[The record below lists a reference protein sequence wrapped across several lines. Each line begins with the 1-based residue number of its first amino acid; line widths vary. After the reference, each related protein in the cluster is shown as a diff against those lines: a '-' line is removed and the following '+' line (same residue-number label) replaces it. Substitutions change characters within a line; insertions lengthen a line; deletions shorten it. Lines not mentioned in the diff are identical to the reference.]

1 MANNFDLIW
10 FDSMHGC
17 WANEHMNQVEKRLN
31 PVQLEIGRWNR
42 LFPATTAIFEEAQKW
57 QKAMD

>member
-1 MANNFDLIW
+1 
-10 FDSMHGC
+10 MHGC